1 MCAVIFLHE
10 AGWSASSRAGFISK
24 ALSSGVKGEFCPTSP
39 FRSHRIL
46 MISIF
51 LPKKV
56 IFLTQKLLR
65 TTLENLESAS
75 MLREENHVLFHHLGV
90 CTLC

>member
-10 AGWSASSRAGFISK
+10 ARWSASSRAGFISE

-39 FRSHRIL
+39 FCSHRILL

-51 LPKKV
+51 LSKKTV

-65 TTLENLESAS
+65 ITLENLESAS
-75 MLREENHVLFHHLGV
+75 MLREENHV
-90 CTLC
+90 